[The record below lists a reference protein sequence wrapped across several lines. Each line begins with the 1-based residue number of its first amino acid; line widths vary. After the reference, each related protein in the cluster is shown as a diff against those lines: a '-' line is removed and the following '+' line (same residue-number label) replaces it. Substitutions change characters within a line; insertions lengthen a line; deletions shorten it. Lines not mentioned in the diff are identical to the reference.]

1 MKRFLPLFLA
11 YFAKKIAEKFASLE
25 KSRTFASL
33 SKNKAFLKKFGKVVE
48 WSITAVL
55 KTAVLRGTGGSNP
68 SLSADILRLQPMKT
82 NREAILQ
89 HALQLFMSM
98 NYERVSLQMITK
110 AVGLS
115 KTGIFNYYPTKQDLF
130 IAVIDKYLF
139 HAQNPENKYGLTH
152 ASLADFLENYVQGV
166 RRTMEEIVALG
177 SLQKETMRVE
187 SANAGYFHLFQQ
199 ALFYY
204 PNAQAKLREVFDSE
218 YHLWHSV
225 LGQAR
230 EQGEIKP
237 DTNVEEATALF
248 RQVFVGLSYEMSFFE
263 GLNVEILQ
271 KRFQYIYSLLKA

>member
-1 MKRFLPLFLA
+1 
-11 YFAKKIAEKFASLE
+11 
-25 KSRTFASL
+25 
-33 SKNKAFLKKFGKVVE
+33 
-48 WSITAVL
+48 
-55 KTAVLRGTGGSNP
+55 
-68 SLSADILRLQPMKT
+68 MKT

-139 HAQNPENKYGLTH
+139 HAQNPENKYGLSH

-177 SLQKETMRVE
+177 NLQKETMRVE

-218 YHLWHSV
+218 YHLWRSV
-225 LGQAR
+225 LGQAC
-230 EQGEIKP
+230 EQGEIKA

-263 GLNVEILQ
+263 GLNVDVLQ